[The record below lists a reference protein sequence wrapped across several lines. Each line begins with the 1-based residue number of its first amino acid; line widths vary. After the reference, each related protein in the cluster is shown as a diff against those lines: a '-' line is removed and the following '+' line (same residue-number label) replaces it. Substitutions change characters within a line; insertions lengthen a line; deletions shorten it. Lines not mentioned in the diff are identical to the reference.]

1 MKFGQKKLFVK
12 LIYLISRVFWPGL
25 FLNFLAYCVFWG
37 EKSFDEFFFYFLGTL
52 EGIKKF
58 VETDG
63 EYGKAAPDHDEL

>member
-1 MKFGQKKLFVK
+1 MAKVSKIKVATFSLQP
-12 LIYLISRVFWPGL
+12 LINLI
-25 FLNFLAYCVFWG
+25 
-37 EKSFDEFFFYFLGTL
+37 FFSLGTV

>member
-1 MKFGQKKLFVK
+1 MAKVSKIKFGTFLELLSNN
-12 LIYLISRVFWPGL
+12 LI
-25 FLNFLAYCVFWG
+25 FL
-37 EKSFDEFFFYFLGTL
+37 LGTV

>member
-1 MKFGQKKLFVK
+1 MAKVSKIKFGT
-12 LIYLISRVFWPGL
+12 
-25 FLNFLAYCVFWG
+25 FLELSFNNSIFL
-37 EKSFDEFFFYFLGTL
+37 LGTV

>member
-1 MKFGQKKLFVK
+1 MLHSKIRVGTFLE
-12 LIYLISRVFWPGL
+12 LILNINI
-25 FLNFLAYCVFWG
+25 NFL
-37 EKSFDEFFFYFLGTL
+37 LGTV

>member
-1 MKFGQKKLFVK
+1 MAKVSKIKVGTFLELLFNN
-12 LIYLISRVFWPGL
+12 LI
-25 FLNFLAYCVFWG
+25 FL
-37 EKSFDEFFFYFLGTL
+37 LGTV